1 LVVVLSATYLTLTQ
15 GAFHPSATIGFSVHG
30 FVLTPIGQT
39 SRPLKIAARIF
50 GRILRPGLEVV
61 LQTRSTHSMAPD
73 KAAIER
79 KPRTET
85 TEVLRKA
92 NRMATAQMTTFASEG
107 RLNDAR
113 HRLGLVLPPAI
124 KALEGQASEDKIE
137 KAKTAI
143 DAWLKVTLPHRAG
156 RTQGQSPNS
165 PSTAIWSDGRMLQ

>member
-1 LVVVLSATYLTLTQ
+1 MASIEEELAL
-15 GAFHPSATIGFSVHG
+15 
-30 FVLTPIGQT
+30 
-39 SRPLKIAARIF
+39 AR
-50 GRILRPGLEVV
+50 
-61 LQTRSTHSMAPD
+61 QA

-92 NRMATAQMTTFASEG
+92 NRMAAAQMTTFASEG

-143 DAWLKVTLPHRAG
+143 AAWIKELEAAKP
-156 RTQGQSPNS
+156 
-165 PSTAIWSDGRMLQ
+165 